1 MCYVANMNKLLHEE
15 LSENAITAWARLLR
29 SSQDLLNNV
38 EIELKANKLPP
49 LSWYDA
55 LLELRQHGTDGLR
68 PFELQKRMLLTQ
80 YNMSRLIDRIANEG
94 YVERLHC
101 NEDKRGQVI
110 HITKSGR
117 ALLRKMWPI
126 YKSVITT
133 QFASKLDESEI
144 NKLAQILLKV
154 IVNDD

>member
-1 MCYVANMNKLLHEE
+1 MDKSLNEV
-15 LSENAITAWARLLR
+15 LSENAITAWARFLR
-29 SSQDLLNNV
+29 SSQSLLNRV

-55 LLELRQHGTDGLR
+55 LLELREHRTDGLR
-68 PFELQKRMLLTQ
+68 PFELQKSMLLTQ
-80 YNMSRLIDRIANEG
+80 YNMSRLIDRMENEG

-101 NEDKRGQVI
+101 REDKRGHVI

-117 ALLRKMWPI
+117 SLLKKMWPI

-133 QFASKLDESEI
+133 QFASKLDQDEI
-144 NKLAQILLKV
+144 NKLAQISLKI
-154 IVNDD
+154 IVNND